1 MRGEKPVNLRQL
13 QEKVQNRKDIWE
25 GAQNRYR
32 KNIPDATLERIAM
45 REAEYQEVA
54 NRLMALPPP
63 PVLPPISGL
72 SKITGELEAFS
83 RQR

>member
-1 MRGEKPVNLRQL
+1 ML
-13 QEKVQNRKDIWE
+13 Q
-25 GAQNRYR
+25 GAQIYFKDTNSEKILDYEL
-32 KNIPDATLERIAM
+32 D
-45 REAEYQEVA
+45 YQKAVD
-54 NRLMALPPP
+54 RLMALPPP